1 MKKFDKSYIKN
12 GRFCHNLEHRS
23 VGFFFSSFFMML
35 KSFWLRVSFKKIDI
49 KDFICDIEFDG
60 NYEQEPVITWIG
72 HATFLIQIG
81 GVNILTDPVLGNAG
95 LLYKIFYK
103 RLFGPGIPTNKLPNI
118 DFVLI
123 SHNHMDHMD
132 AESLIS
138 LKNHKNIHFLVPKG
152 NKKWFDK
159 RGFAKTSEYC
169 WWDKDVFVCDSSG
182 AIDNKSNK
190 SQINFSFLPAS
201 HWSQRG
207 VFDKNKTLW
216 GSWLIEYKN
225 PEINGFKIFFAGDTA
240 YDTHFKE
247 IAQDYPDINVALMP
261 IGPCEPRKHI
271 AHHHVDA
278 KESLVAFSDLNAEHF
293 VPMHWGTFP
302 LGAENFDLPLRRLVN
317 NWSDFY
323 KSGLLHG
330 KSLHLPQVGQKV
342 AFSYHQKSQVKEE
355 IFSEKLTGVA
365 PDIAFDQDQGSN
377 NI

>member
-1 MKKFDKSYIKN
+1 
-12 GRFCHNLEHRS
+12 
-23 VGFFFSSFFMML
+23 ML
-35 KSFWLRVSFKKIDI
+35 KSLWLRVSFKKIDI
-49 KDFICDIEFDG
+49 KDFICETDFSG

-81 GVNILTDPVLGNAG
+81 GVNILTDPVLGDAG
-95 LLYKIFYK
+95 ILYKIFYK
-103 RLFGPGIPTNKLPNI
+103 RLFKPGISANKLPNI

-132 AESLIS
+132 AESLLS

-152 NKKWFDK
+152 NKRWFDK

-169 WWDKDVFVCDSSG
+169 WWDKEVFSYDSFDDFG
-182 AIDNKSNK
+182 NIDKTLSN

-225 PEINGFKIFFAGDTA
+225 SEINGFKIFFAGDTA
-240 YDTHFKE
+240 YDQHFKE
-247 IAQDYPDINVALMP
+247 ISQEYPGINIALMP
-261 IGPCEPRKHI
+261 IGPCEPRKFI

-278 KESLVAFSDLNAEHF
+278 KESLIAFSDLNAEHF

-302 LGAENFDLPLRRLVN
+302 LGAENFDLPLHRLVN
-317 NWSDFY
+317 GWSDFY
-323 KSGLLHG
+323 ESGLLDG
-330 KSLHLPQVGQKV
+330 KSLHLPQIGQKV
-342 AFSYHQKSQVKEE
+342 KFSYQKSQVFSYQKSQVKEE
-355 IFSEKLTGVA
+355 VSLEKLTGFS
-365 PDIAFDQDQGSN
+365 PDRAFDQDSL
-377 NI
+377 